1 MSVQRPKKLFLAWEE
16 QAFEEGGDT
25 YYDNAVTRIYASRGP
40 FKRQEQQVREES
52 LPPRVS

>member
-1 MSVQRPKKLFLAWEE
+1 MSVQQHKKLFLAWKE

-25 YYDNAVTRIYASRGP
+25 YDNTVTRIYASRGP
-40 FKRQEQQVREES
+40 FKRQEQQVREEP